1 VRVQS
6 RTGKAIALALL
17 SVPLGSCG
25 NPFDDPRHVDAE
37 ALGADAGRQVRAF
50 YEARNW
56 QVAWDGEAPK
66 QLLEIIGGAPIHGLN
81 SELFLKGEL
90 PEDRGEREAVLTRAA
105 LRYASA
111 LAHGYVDPKKLG
123 RTYTIPRPK
132 VVAVAAGLSKALDE
146 GRLAD
151 WFGTLAPQNDEYR
164 ALSEAFVRTARLADG
179 QNFSQIARGEAI
191 KPGERDQRI
200 PAVVNALVANGYL
213 EAQEQPPQ
221 RYSPVLVAAVRRLQ
235 TDNGLKP
242 DGIIGADTIAALNK
256 GPGDR
261 ARQLAVNLERLR
273 WLERDPPATRIDVNT
288 GGAYLDYWRNGQH
301 RDRRN
306 VIVGQPD
313 WETPQIGSPMFQ
325 LVAHPFWRVP
335 DSIYEDELAEKGPA
349 FFAEQGMEFRNG
361 RLVQLPG
368 PKNALGEVKFD
379 MRNRQAIYLHD
390 TPFKALIAEPE
401 RHRSHG
407 CVRVQDALGFAL
419 LLAHDDGIL
428 IPFQEALMEGDET
441 FVKMKTEVP
450 VRLMYRT
457 AFVDDG
463 QVRLVDDVYGWDDD
477 VAHALGYIRRP
488 SRGPRKHERGVD
500 VGP

>member
-1 VRVQS
+1 VSVQS
-6 RTGKAIALALL
+6 RIGKAFALALL

-25 NPFDDPRHVDAE
+25 NPFDDPKHVDAE
-37 ALGADAGRQVRAF
+37 ALGADAGRDVRAF
-50 YEARNW
+50 YQARNW
-56 QVAWDGEAPK
+56 QAAWNGAARK
-66 QLLEIIGGAPIHGLN
+66 QLLEIIGGAPAHGLK

-90 PEDRGEREAVLTRAA
+90 PGDRDEREAVLTRAA

-111 LAHGYVDPKKLG
+111 LARGYVDPKKLG
-123 RTYTIPRPK
+123 RTYTIPQPN
-132 VVAVAAGLSKALDE
+132 VDVAAGLSKALDE
-146 GRLAD
+146 GKLAE
-151 WFGTLAPQNDEYR
+151 WFGTLAPQTDEYR

-179 QNFSQIARGEAI
+179 QSSGQIASGEAI
-191 KPGERDQRI
+191 RPGERDQRI
-200 PAVVNALVANGYL
+200 PAVVNVLVANGYL

-221 RYSPVLVAAVRRLQ
+221 RYSPALIAAVRRLQ
-235 TDNGLKP
+235 ADNGLKA

-256 GPGDR
+256 GPADR
-261 ARQLAVNLERLR
+261 ARQLAANLERLR

-379 MRNRQAIYLHD
+379 MRNGQHIYLHD
-390 TPFKALIAEPE
+390 TPFKALFAQPA

-428 IPFQEALMEGDET
+428 IPFQEALMESDET

-463 QVRLVDDVYGWDDD
+463 QVRLIDDVYGWDDD